1 MPLPY
6 GADNTEHYN
15 SISSGGM
22 GFINGCPNPYTTATL
37 IEYLCQE
44 DNYEHQELQSTY
56 GQYIT
61 EERKELK
68 KEMQEKAF
76 YSTSYDALLQ
86 NLGRDLLQAVG
97 YGNDNASSIEKW
109 RSTYES
115 DLNRINA
122 EVEWPTVTNHD
133 PYTFD
138 FESNVDGWQVGPS
151 VKEATVTQL
160 TGADA
165 LDGNGSMKIEF
176 NPDANGSTVILATL
190 AEQFRL
196 YGYTTYKISFD
207 YKIVGEVTEDT
218 QYFLAYYNIETKKQ
232 KDAVYFTLEASPNGE
247 VKHAEVTLEPEADN
261 ETVFTALIGSRKA
274 PGTLIIDNVKIEQI
288 RES

>member
-1 MPLPY
+1 
-6 GADNTEHYN
+6 
-15 SISSGGM
+15 
-22 GFINGCPNPYTTATL
+22 
-37 IEYLCQE
+37 
-44 DNYEHQELQSTY
+44 
-56 GQYIT
+56 
-61 EERKELK
+61 
-68 KEMQEKAF
+68 
-76 YSTSYDALLQ
+76 
-86 NLGRDLLQAVG
+86 
-97 YGNDNASSIEKW
+97 
-109 RSTYES
+109 
-115 DLNRINA
+115 
-122 EVEWPTVTNHD
+122 
-133 PYTFD
+133 
-138 FESNVDGWQVGPS
+138 
-151 VKEATVTQL
+151 
-160 TGADA
+160 
-165 LDGNGSMKIEF
+165 MKIEF